1 MLDGA
6 VNILDYVMED
16 YMVLGNYIK
25 GFENSTIL
33 LQQRNMMDL
42 LLIMKILMAVS
53 VLLEIRR
60 KNIRLI

>member
-33 LQQRNMMDL
+33 L
-42 LLIMKILMAVS
+42 
-53 VLLEIRR
+53 
-60 KNIRLI
+60 